1 MLLVGSQVM
10 NLKSWWESEAELTN
24 KELAALKRITRAS
37 VTQLTGGRVLHTREY
52 FKQLKS
58 RTVIDT

>member
-1 MLLVGSQVM
+1 MLAGAQVM
-10 NLKSWWESEAELTN
+10 NLKRWWESEAELTQQ
-24 KELAALKRITRAS
+24 ELAALKRITRAS
-37 VTQLTGGRVLHTREY
+37 VSQLTGGRVLHTREY